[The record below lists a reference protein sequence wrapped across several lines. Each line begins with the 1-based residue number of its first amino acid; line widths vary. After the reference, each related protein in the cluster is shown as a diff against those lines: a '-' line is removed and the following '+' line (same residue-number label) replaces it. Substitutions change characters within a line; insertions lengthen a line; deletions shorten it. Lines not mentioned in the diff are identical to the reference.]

1 MASYVIWNT
10 YSPPLVRQRNWAA
23 MGARNLPQ
31 QKHRN
36 FWRDGVWHR
45 LSAAYHP
52 SSNGR
57 AEVAV
62 KLMKRLLQG
71 HTNADGTLDDN
82 RVVAGLLQYRNTAEP
97 TTGMS
102 PAMIL
107 FGRPLWDRIPVP
119 PKTSIFHCARLSP
132 VWHDTWRTREEAL
145 RVRFGQQA
153 DPRRPHMHTLPP
165 LKPQSRVLVQNQC
178 SPHPTKWDRSGCVV
192 KALPHD
198 QYLVRLDGSG
208 GVTRRNR
215 QHLKHITTF
224 TPDPVGGLSD
234 HCSLPLPWGPM
245 WTPFS
250 PPREGTQ
257 GAEHVHNPHPK
268 SQAGPPPEP
277 CPVSAPLPPQ
287 KTCHTRLAGYNP
299 DHNPGASVYPQ
310 PWQPP

>member
-1 MASYVIWNT
+1 MKLLDHMASYIIWNT
-10 YSPPLVRQRNWAA
+10 YSPPLVHQRNWAA

-31 QKHRN
+31 QKQRN
-36 FWRDGVWHR
+36 FWRYGVWHR

-62 KLMKRLLQG
+62 KSMKRLLQG

-82 RVVAGLLQYRNTAEP
+82 RVVAGLLQYRNTPEP

-102 PAMIL
+102 LAMIL
-107 FGRPLWDRIPVP
+107 FGRPLRDRIPVP

-132 VWHDTWRTREEAL
+132 VWHDTWRAREEAL

-178 SPHPTKWDRSGCVV
+178 GPHPTKWDRSGCVV

-208 GVTRRNR
+208 RVTRRNR
-215 QHLKHITTF
+215 QHLKPLTAF
-224 TPDPVGGLSD
+224 TPDPLGGPFG
-234 HCSLPLPWGPM
+234 PLQLAPALGAHVDPLQ
-245 WTPFS
+245 PA
-250 PPREGTQ
+250 PRRYARGR
-257 GAEHVHNPHPK
+257 
-268 SQAGPPPEP
+268 
-277 CPVSAPLPPQ
+277 
-287 KTCHTRLAGYNP
+287 TCT
-299 DHNPGASVYPQ
+299 
-310 PWQPP
+310 QPPSQRPGRPTPRTMSC